1 MVKKELIQVHF
12 IVNVM
17 RALNLNDKL
26 SKDVMYLKY
35 RMMSLNLMLM

>member
-1 MVKKELIQVHF
+1 MIKKKLIQIHF
-12 IVNVM
+12 IVNIM
-17 RALNLNDKL
+17 RTLNLNDKL

>member
-1 MVKKELIQVHF
+1 
-12 IVNVM
+12 M
-17 RALNLNDKL
+17 RTLNLNDKL

>member
-35 RMMSLNLMLM
+35 RIFLNLTLM